1 MSGEA
6 AGFDE
11 DRLLEKLR
19 AIEALFAGATT
30 PGERVAAG
38 EAKRRIQLRLKS
50 LEDSDP
56 AIDYR
61 FTVGDGWSA
70 RLLMALCRR
79 YGLTP
84 FRYRGQ
90 RRTTLNVKV
99 SQRFAE
105 ETLWPEFQ
113 QLSAVLRRHIDD
125 LTDRVIMTAIHGDVS
140 DATEALQPP
149 ELGPASTR

>member
-1 MSGEA
+1 MSGDTP
-6 AGFDE
+6 GFDE

-30 PGERVAAG
+30 PGERLAAA
-38 EAKRRIQLRLKS
+38 EAKRRIQLRLKA
-50 LEDSDP
+50 LEESDP
-56 AIDYR
+56 AVVYR

-99 SQRFAE
+99 SRRFAD

-113 QLSAVLRRHIDD
+113 QLSAVLRQHIDD

-140 DATEALQPP
+140 DATEAAKPP
-149 ELGPASTR
+149 ELGSAGSD

>member
-1 MSGEA
+1 MSGETP
-6 AGFDE
+6 GFDE

-19 AIEALFAGATT
+19 AIEALFAGAAT
-30 PGERVAAG
+30 PGEKLAAA
-38 EAKRRIQLRLKS
+38 EAKRRIQLRLKA
-50 LEDSDP
+50 LEESDP
-56 AIDYR
+56 AVVYR

-99 SQRFAE
+99 SRRFAD

-140 DATEALQPP
+140 DATEAGKPP
-149 ELGPASTR
+149 ELGPAGSD